1 MIPGFLALGAAS
13 LVIPSRHR
21 SEHVLL
27 RVAGAGVVLA
37 GLFRCSDVRCPD
49 PTKDPDATAADT
61 AHAIVSLVSF
71 AAWTVL
77 PFVDARHQESSSSC
91 WITVANGVVTAI
103 GFVAAGLT
111 HRLDHPDKGIAQRA
125 FLGSVFVWYVTGA
138 VRRLSRP
145 SDR

>member
-13 LVIPSRHR
+13 LAIPSRHR
-21 SEHVLL
+21 AEHVLL

-71 AAWTVL
+71 AAWTML
-77 PFVDARHQESSSSC
+77 PFVDTRHQESSSLRR
-91 WITVANGVVTAI
+91 ITVANGVVTAI

-125 FLGSVFVWYVTGA
+125 FLGSVFVWYLTGA
-138 VRRLSRP
+138 LRRLSRS